1 MAIDMHSHFMPR
13 GLSDALRKRT
23 KPPMI
28 HRGDDGKERMQSLLG
43 GPPLEEGF
51 DSLEKRIADM
61 DRNGVQR
68 SVLSNVLQDIM
79 ALPVEDA
86 LPLCRIFNDSISAAC
101 VAHPDRFSAFAAL
114 PIADMDAAVGEFER
128 AMAMPG
134 MVGAFLP
141 GDGFLSA
148 QRAEK
153 FRPLLEAADR
163 RGAVLMVHYGRMPN
177 DPDAPK
183 PDLTDNKQLRIG
195 TLDMQARIS
204 SNMLTFCLTDFLD
217 RYPNL
222 TIMSHN
228 LGGNIP
234 FEVERLDHRTLVDK
248 PDAELPSARFRK
260 ARLLVDCNSLG
271 ARSIERAVEV
281 YGADKIV
288 FGSDGTHFGMNW
300 SQNAIAE
307 ARITDAEKRAILD
320 GNAGGALARVH
331 NRMHNQMPAA
341 AAE

>member
-1 MAIDMHSHFMPR
+1 MAIDMHSHFMPK
-13 GLSDALRKRT
+13 GLSDALRQRT

-28 HRGDDGKERMQSLLG
+28 YRGDDGKERMQSLLG

-51 DSLEKRIADM
+51 DSLDKRIADM

-114 PIADMDAAVGEFER
+114 PIADLNAAVAEFER

-134 MVGAFLP
+134 IVGAFLP

-153 FRPLLEAADR
+153 FAPLLEAADR

-183 PDLTDNKQLRIG
+183 PDLSDNKQLRIG

-204 SNMLTFCLTDFLD
+204 SNMLTFCLTDFLG

-248 PDAELPSARFRK
+248 PDAELPSARIRK

-320 GNAGGALARVH
+320 GNAAGALARVH
-331 NRMHNQMPAA
+331 NRMHNRMA